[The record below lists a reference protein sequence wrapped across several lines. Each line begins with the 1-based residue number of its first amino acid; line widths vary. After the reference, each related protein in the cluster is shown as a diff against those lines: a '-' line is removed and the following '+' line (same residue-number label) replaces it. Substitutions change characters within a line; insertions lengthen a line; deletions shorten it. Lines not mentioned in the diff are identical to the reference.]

1 MIRKSDRQDKVIATS
16 HG

>member
-1 MIRKSDRQDKVIATS
+1 MIRKSDRQDKVIAAS